1 MNVSIK
7 KVNLKYLWLLSVVFL
22 YSCASK
28 KSTVYFNNIA
38 DTVLSANVNMA
49 KFTEPIIQKDDIL
62 AITIQTIDPNTSS
75 ANMQMPTTATTGG
88 IQAQQSISGY
98 LVDNDGMIELPMI
111 GKLKLGGLNTHEAKK
126 LIVEKASKYLK
137 DPVVQVRFANYR
149 ITVIGEVSKPATFTV
164 PSEKVSILDLL
175 GMAGDLTIYGRRD
188 NIMLIRDHGDKKEI
202 ARLNLSSSDIME
214 SPYFYLK
221 QNDVIYVEPNR
232 AKMAANNTERFRILS
247 ATLSIISLGIVI
259 LTRF

>member
-1 MNVSIK
+1 MK
-7 KVNLKYLWLLSVVFL
+7 KNLKYFLLLSTVFL

-28 KSTVYFNNIA
+28 KSTVYFNNLA
-38 DTVLSANVNMA
+38 DTVLSTHVNMA
-49 KFTEPIIQKDDIL
+49 KFTEPVIQKDDIL

-75 ANMQMPTTATTGG
+75 ANMQMPTTANTGG
-88 IQAQQSISGY
+88 IQAQQNISGY

-111 GKLKLGGLNTHEAKK
+111 GKLKLGGLNTYEAKK

-221 QNDVIYVEPNR
+221 QNDVIYVEPNK
-232 AKMAANNTERFRILS
+232 AKMSVNNTERFRILS

>member
-1 MNVSIK
+1 MNVNIK
-7 KVNLKYLWLLSVVFL
+7 KNLKYFLLLGTVFL
-22 YSCASK
+22 YSCAANK
-28 KSTVYFNNIA
+28 NTVYFNNIA

-49 KFTEPIIQKDDIL
+49 KFTEPVIQKDDIL

-88 IQAQQSISGY
+88 IQAQQNLSGY

-111 GKLKLGGLNTHEAKK
+111 GKLKLGGLNTYEAKK

-149 ITVIGEVSKPATFTV
+149 ITVIGEVNKPATFTV

-188 NIMLIRDHGDKKEI
+188 NIMLIRDNGDKKEI
-202 ARLNLSSSDIME
+202 ARLNLASSNIIE

-221 QNDVIYVEPNR
+221 QNDVIYVEPNK
-232 AKMAANNTERFRILS
+232 AKMSVNNTERFRILS
-247 ATLSIISLGIVI
+247 ATISVI
-259 LTRF
+259 SVAVLLITRL